1 MSAMD
6 ARNAGSQDKIVSV
19 LHAQL
24 KRVHGR
30 LARTEALLRDEREAR
45 RDAERQLRERDNG
58 AAAPTRALVEE
69 AVAKASKAAEE
80 RDRAVADATEGRQAL
95 RENELLKRGMSNL
108 SSSFEQQEERLRLE
122 LEEMGPRAAAGA
134 RLRATVSR
142 RAAEDARALR
152 RARRARGVPGRGRG
166 RLGRRRRVAAGGR
179 PPRGRHDG
187 VPLERRGGPRRAR
200 STSMGGD
207 ELEPTSPPR
216 GASEPA
222 G

>member
-1 MSAMD
+1 MSAMEGG
-6 ARNAGSQDKIVSV
+6 ASGSNDKIVSV

-45 RDAERQLRERDNG
+45 RDAERRLRERDTG

-69 AVAKASKAAEE
+69 AVAKASRAAEE
-80 RDRAVADATEGRQAL
+80 RDRAVAAATEGREAL

-122 LEEMGPRAAAGA
+122 LEEMG
-134 RLRATVSR
+134 L
-142 RAAEDARALR
+142 ELR
-152 RARRARGVPGRGRG
+152 RARAYARRCRAVLLKARALCDEVGEPEEFLGADEDASDDGGESPVGHPADDTTVFLSSADEGRVE
-166 RLGRRRRVAAGGR
+166 LFDF
-179 PPRGRHDG
+179 DG
-187 VPLERRGGPRRAR
+187 
-200 STSMGGD
+200 GGD
-207 ELEPTSPPR
+207 ELDPSSPPR
-216 GASEPA
+216 GSEPA

>member
-6 ARNAGSQDKIVSV
+6 ARNTGGQDKIVSV

-95 RENELLKRGMSNL
+95 E
-108 SSSFEQQEERLRLE
+108 
-122 LEEMGPRAAAGA
+122 
-134 RLRATVSR
+134 VSYC
-142 RAAEDARALR
+142 
-152 RARRARGVPGRGRG
+152 
-166 RLGRRRRVAAGGR
+166 RRVAVACAGYCTAWSRR
-179 PPRGRHDG
+179 PAASPELSFE
-187 VPLERRGGPRRAR
+187 V
-200 STSMGGD
+200 TS
-207 ELEPTSPPR
+207 
-216 GASEPA
+216 
-222 G
+222 

>member
-1 MSAMD
+1 MSAMEGG
-6 ARNAGSQDKIVSV
+6 ASGSNDKIVGV

-122 LEEMGPRAAAGA
+122 LEEMA
-134 RLRATVSR
+134 L
-142 RAAEDARALR
+142 ELR
-152 RARRARGVPGRGRG
+152 RARAYARRCRDVLLKTRALCDELGEPEEFLGVDEDASDDGGESPPAVGQPADDTTVFLSSADEGRVE
-166 RLGRRRRVAAGGR
+166 LFDV
-179 PPRGRHDG
+179 D
-187 VPLERRGGPRRAR
+187 
-200 STSMGGD
+200 GGD
-207 ELEPTSPPR
+207 ELDPSSPPR
-216 GASEPA
+216 ASEPA

>member
-6 ARNAGSQDKIVSV
+6 ARNAGGQDKIVSV

-122 LEEMGPRAAAGA
+122 LEEMGLP
-134 RLRATVSR
+134 T
-142 RAAEDARALR
+142 
-152 RARRARGVPGRGRG
+152 
-166 RLGRRRRVAAGGR
+166 RVAGIFAYYLGEKDEHAVISEFLF
-179 PPRGRHDG
+179 P
-187 VPLERRGGPRRAR
+187 PLERFDPSGSGTRLGQDPPALGP
-200 STSMGGD
+200 M
-207 ELEPTSPPR
+207 
-216 GASEPA
+216 
-222 G
+222 